1 MTNLLPQPNRLLSL
15 DVMRG
20 LVMVIMALDH
30 VRDYF
35 HADAF
40 LFEPTDLD
48 QASAATFLTRWITH
62 FCAPAF
68 VWLAGSSAYL
78 YGKKHGK
85 EALSRFLWTRGLW
98 LIFLELTVLNFAW
111 YFQFA
116 LHDVLLIV
124 IWVLGLSMIC
134 LAGLSRLP
142 MRWIW
147 MMGLA
152 LVFGHN
158 LLDAFQL
165 QGNSWQTV
173 LWAVVH
179 QNGYFAYGEAS
190 IFAAYPLLPWLGVML
205 LGFAMGSWFAPH
217 FPADLRRR
225 WLSNAGY
232 LAVVLFVLLR
242 LADVYGEPIP
252 LMRYDQ
258 NIFSFLSLLNTTKY
272 PPSLL
277 YLLMTLG
284 PIWLLLAALE
294 RLNGQERL
302 AKALAV
308 IGSVPLFYYVVHLYV
323 IHLLAMLAAEF
334 TGFGWQSM
342 LLQGWVSYE
351 PQLKGYG
358 FSLGST
364 YLIWLGIVGLLYPMS
379 LYWSR
384 FKKRNAGKW
393 WVGYV

>member
-1 MTNLLPQPNRLLSL
+1 
-15 DVMRG
+15 
-20 LVMVIMALDH
+20 
-30 VRDYF
+30 
-35 HADAF
+35 
-40 LFEPTDLD
+40 
-48 QASAATFLTRWITH
+48 
-62 FCAPAF
+62 
-68 VWLAGSSAYL
+68 
-78 YGKKHGK
+78 
-85 EALSRFLWTRGLW
+85 
-98 LIFLELTVLNFAW
+98 
-111 YFQFA
+111 
-116 LHDVLLIV
+116 
-124 IWVLGLSMIC
+124 
-134 LAGLSRLP
+134 
-142 MRWIW
+142 
-147 MMGLA
+147 
-152 LVFGHN
+152 
-158 LLDAFQL
+158 
-165 QGNSWQTV
+165 
-173 LWAVVH
+173 
-179 QNGYFAYGEAS
+179 
-190 IFAAYPLLPWLGVML
+190 
-205 LGFAMGSWFAPH
+205 MGSWFAPH

-242 LADVYGEPIP
+242 LADVYGEPTP
-252 LMRYDQ
+252 LIRYDQ

-294 RLNGQERL
+294 RLSGQERL

-323 IHLLAMLAAEF
+323 IHLLAMLAAEL

-342 LLQGWVSYE
+342 VLQGWVSYE